1 MASAPTENTNPVP
14 ASNNE
19 APAAEEEEE
28 VNPEP
33 QEAKMPTRRD
43 ISLKEFLNKMDD
55 YAPIVRL
62 PCYPPSFPHLALHH
76 SVQPSFLVSCKAL
89 AAVLAYA
96 RTSAVL
102 PGMLTTL
109 LTFAPVAAPD
119 RSPTP

>member
-19 APAAEEEEE
+19 AQAAEEEEE

-55 YAPIVRL
+55 YAPIVSL
-62 PCYPPSFPHLALHH
+62 LSYPPSPTLH
-76 SVQPSFLVSCKAL
+76 SMFIQTSLLVSCKAP
-89 AAVLAYA
+89 AAVLVYA
-96 RTSAVL
+96 HQRCVPRMST
-102 PGMLTTL
+102 GL
-109 LTFAPVAAPD
+109 LTFAPVVAY
-119 RSPTP
+119 